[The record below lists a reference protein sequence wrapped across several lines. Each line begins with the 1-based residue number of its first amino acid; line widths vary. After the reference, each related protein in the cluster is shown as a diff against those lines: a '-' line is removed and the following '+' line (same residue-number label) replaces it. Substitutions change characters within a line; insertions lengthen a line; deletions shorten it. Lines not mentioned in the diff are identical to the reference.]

1 MTSVVVALNSTV
13 RADYSSHRDIMMK
26 VTTTDNNDEHD
37 FSSLFLKYIRL
48 FVFDLCSLLGLR
60 YIFDYFPLV
69 HDNHDIILLKQS
81 V

>member
-37 FSSLFLKYIRL
+37 FSS
-48 FVFDLCSLLGLR
+48 
-60 YIFDYFPLV
+60 IF
-69 HDNHDIILLKQS
+69 
-81 V
+81 